1 MIIDQISVFLENKA
15 GSVGRV
21 TSMLAAAG
29 INIKTFT
36 LEDGSDFG
44 ILRMILSDTELGY
57 NILKEAGVNV
67 YKNKVVS
74 VASPDE
80 VGSISKIF
88 KKLADNDISM
98 EYIYAFH
105 DVDTP
110 KVIIRTKDLQRCDEI
125 IG

>member
-21 TSMLAAAG
+21 TSMLAEAG

-44 ILRMILSDTELGY
+44 ILRMILADTDKGY
-57 NILKEAGVNV
+57 EILKNAGVNV

-88 KKLADNDISM
+88 KKLSDHNISM

>member
-21 TSMLAAAG
+21 TAMLAEAG

-36 LEDGSDFG
+36 LEDGFDFG
-44 ILRMILSDTELGY
+44 ILRMILADTDKGY
-57 NILKEAGVNV
+57 EILKNAGVNV

-80 VGSISKIF
+80 VGSITKIF
-88 KKLADNDISM
+88 NKLSANGISM

-110 KVIIRTKDLQRCDEI
+110 KVIIRTKDLQRCEDI